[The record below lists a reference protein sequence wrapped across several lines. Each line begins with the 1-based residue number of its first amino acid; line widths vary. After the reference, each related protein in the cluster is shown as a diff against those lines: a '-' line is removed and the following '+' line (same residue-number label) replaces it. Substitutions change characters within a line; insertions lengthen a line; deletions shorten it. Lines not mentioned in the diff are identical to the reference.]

1 MYYLYP
7 KVSKFTEIQDTNFD
21 HLFISKENRSFG
33 KFILRLLQVLDK
45 TINSQRTILS
55 NYIWLQKDI
64 P

>member
-1 MYYLYP
+1 MYYLYL

-21 HLFISKENRSFG
+21 DLFISKENRSFG

-55 NYIWLQKDI
+55 NYI
-64 P
+64 